1 MARVTLAMDAANGD
15 GTIAVVRD
23 GALVVERTVQMR
35 SAEEERFFPAVLEAL
50 AAAGSSPRDLE
61 RIVCGAGPG
70 GFTALRV
77 VAAVSKGLA
86 QGGDVPLFAVPSLA
100 LIVAGA
106 ADAAGTAT
114 AGTWFATLDALR
126 GEKYAAVVT
135 TDAVGAVTA
144 VEHLGLVANGAIGER
159 AAARS
164 AVRIGPGEALVATPH
179 ARGVL
184 RCAALIAEAGP
195 VALDGWEPAY
205 GRLAEAQVK
214 WEAAQGRALRATS
227 SES

>member
-1 MARVTLAMDAANGD
+1 VAGMMLAMDAANGD
-15 GTIAVVRD
+15 GTIAIVRD

-35 SAEEERFFPAVLEAL
+35 SAEDERFFPAVLEAL
-50 AAAGSSPRDLE
+50 QATGSSPRALE

-77 VAAVSKGLA
+77 VAAVAKGLA

-106 ADAAGTAT
+106 QEAT
-114 AGTWFATLDALR
+114 AKAGRWFATLDALR
-126 GEKYAAVVT
+126 GEKYAALVVT
-135 TDAVGAVTA
+135 DGSGAVA
-144 VEHLGLVANGAIGER
+144 SVDQLGLVANADIAAR
-159 AAARS
+159 AAALN
-164 AVRIGPGEALVATPH
+164 AVRIGPGESLVAAPH

-184 RCAALIAEAGP
+184 RCSGLIAAAGP
-195 VALDGWEPAY
+195 VTLDAWEPVY

-214 WEAAQGRALRATS
+214 WEAAAGQALRSTT

>member
-1 MARVTLAMDAANGD
+1 VADVMLALDAAAGD

-50 AAAGSSPRDLE
+50 EAAGASPRGLS
-61 RIVCGAGPG
+61 RIVCGGGPG

-77 VAAVSKGLA
+77 VAACAKGLA
-86 QGGDVPLFAVPSLA
+86 HGADIPLFAVPSLA

-106 ADAAGTAT
+106 ADATAKAGR
-114 AGTWFATLDALR
+114 WFATLDALR
-126 GEKYAAVVT
+126 GEKYAALVVT
-135 TDAVGAVTA
+135 DGSGVVVS
-144 VEHLGLVANGAIGER
+144 VEQLGLVPNAEIASR
-159 AAARS
+159 AS
-164 AVRIGPGEALVATPH
+164 GLDAVRIGPGESTVAAPH

-184 RCAALIAEAGP
+184 RCAALVEASGP
-195 VALDGWEPAY
+195 VALESWEPSY

-214 WEAAQGRALRATS
+214 WEAAAGHALRATT

>member
-1 MARVTLAMDAANGD
+1 VAGVMLAMDAANGD

-50 AAAGSSPRDLE
+50 EAAGATPRMLE

-77 VAAVSKGLA
+77 VAAVAKGLA
-86 QGGDVPLFAVPSLA
+86 QGGNVPLYAVPSLA
-100 LIVAGA
+100 LIPAGA
-106 ADAAGTAT
+106 QQETAKAGR
-114 AGTWFATLDALR
+114 WFATLDALR
-126 GEKYAAVVT
+126 GEKYAALVIT
-135 TDAVGAVTA
+135 NASGEIES
-144 VEHLGLVANGAIGER
+144 VEQLGLVHNAEIG
-159 AAARS
+159 ARS
-164 AVRIGPGEALVATPH
+164 TELRATRIGPGESLVAAPH

-184 RCAALIAEAGP
+184 RCAALIHAAGP
-195 VALDGWEPAY
+195 VALESWEPVY

-214 WEAAQGRALRATS
+214 WEAEQGRALRATT